1 VPDKRDSQL
10 EKDAHDLHQ
19 FGYAQQLLRDMGG
32 FANFAVSF
40 TIISILTGAITLY
53 GTGLSS
59 GGPAVNGL
67 GWPLVTVFTML
78 VAASMAE
85 IASAIPT
92 AGAMYHWSSLL
103 GGPGW
108 GWFTAWFN
116 LVGQI
121 ATTAGID
128 YAIAQFMAD
137 LLGWQG
143 QAALLT
149 IYALLL
155 LSHGLINHYGMRI
168 VAALND
174 VSVWYHIAVTMIV
187 VIAFWFFAPRQPL
200 AFAFTTRFTMTSYP
214 FAWAFCLGL
223 LQAQWTLTGYDASAH
238 ITEETLDP
246 RRNASWGMFNAVW
259 ISGVFGY
266 LLVLAVTL
274 AIKDLPAAA
283 AAANPF
289 IYIAQTALGPAFGKG
304 LTWAILPAMWFCGL
318 SSVTTNARMIFAF
331 SRDKGLPGHKLWA
344 TVDPKHRTPVA
355 AIWLAVAL
363 AMLVAIYAKGFTVIT
378 SLSVIGL
385 YVSYVIPI
393 SLVLRARSKG
403 KWKDLGPWH
412 LGRWGGWIN
421 AGAVAWTLF
430 ITVLFVAPP
439 NQLTGYTFAGL
450 LVFLTVYFLTAV
462 RGKFKGPKN
471 LGTEEEL
478 LRLEKEL
485 EKSGGHHAA

>member
-1 VPDKRDSQL
+1 MTDPRTDQL
-10 EKDAHDLHQ
+10 AQDAKDLHQ

-40 TIISILTGAITLY
+40 TIISILTGAITLF
-53 GTGLSS
+53 GTGLAS
-59 GGPAVNGL
+59 GGPLVNGL
-67 GWPLVTVFTML
+67 GWPLVTLFTLL

-85 IASAIPT
+85 IASKIPT
-92 AGAMYHWSSLL
+92 AGAMYHWSALL
-103 GGPGW
+103 GGPAW

-116 LVGQI
+116 LVGQV

-128 YAIAQFMAD
+128 FAIAQFTAD
-137 LLGWQG
+137 LLGLSG
-143 QAALLT
+143 QPALLT

-155 LSHGLINHYGMRI
+155 LSHGLINHYGVHGVSI
-168 VAALND
+168 AND
-174 VSVWYHIAVTMIV
+174 VSVWYHIVVTLGV
-187 VIAFWFFAPRQPL
+187 VIAFWFFAPRQPV
-200 AFAFTTRFTMTSYP
+200 AYAFTTRFTTTPHPYW
-214 FAWAFCLGL
+214 WAFLLGL

-274 AIKDLPAAA
+274 AVQDLPAAT

-289 IYIAQTALGPAFGKG
+289 IYIAEKALGPAFGKI

-331 SRDKGLPGHKLWA
+331 SRDGGLPGHARWA
-344 TVDPKHRTPVA
+344 VVDPKHRSPVA
-355 AIWLAVAL
+355 AVWLAVVL
-363 AMLVAIYAKGFTVIT
+363 AFLIGLYAKAFTVIT

-385 YVSYVIPI
+385 YVSYVIPVA
-393 SLVLRARSKG
+393 LVLRARG
-403 KWKDLGPWH
+403 RGEWKDLGPWN

-421 AGAVAWTLF
+421 AGAVAWTAF

-439 NQLTGYTFAGL
+439 NQLTGYTFAAL
-450 LVFLTVYFLTAV
+450 LAFLVVYYLAAV
-462 RGKFKGPKN
+462 RGTFQGPRK

-478 LRLEKEL
+478 LQAEARLEQA
-485 EKSGGHHAA
+485 GHGA